1 MIRKMQVLNLKDA
14 LREQYHTNPQ
24 TIRWTL
30 TTLLMGAAFLLRIY
44 APELY
49 MTGFDMPGHIMAS
62 LRLHL
67 TSPFSLTDILSNSIT
82 QLLFFN
88 HGYTTMLVPWF
99 FYELLFGLAKFPITE
114 GILTTI
120 HSFLGIL
127 SLISVF
133 YFLLINFGFRTAF
146 LSTALL
152 AVTPIHIGLS
162 RVHVG
167 NQILSSIF
175 FFACLVCIKQFLD
188 TQKAIWKYGYALMLF
203 FYIGSENTFFAGL
216 FLQALYFGFLS
227 LPRSPKER
235 FQAIRRLF
243 FNPAVLI
250 AGVFPIVAY
259 LVAAYVHYF
268 YNLEGGFIFRI
279 INKAYPSDET
289 HAPYQVVVWMIQL
302 FGPLLMAAVVVGAI
316 DVLKI
321 KSRKNW
327 KIVISSLN
335 PGTALLLAAFCS
347 YFILLNLSDHIERN
361 YVFLLLTPTA
371 VLASMIFLRSQLL
384 YLFTLLTTLVYSLS
398 VVYALPLP
406 FPTIKNFGSTTSYET
421 TSLQAMKTLG
431 YLFRSGALQ
440 VSTVTNGPEKDI
452 GLLTQY
458 TSAFY
463 YVGEHTSRNV
473 FQSVKHGWLDA
484 FGTYLLAYSLDSSE
498 TSNQEIGRIIREK
511 KLTRIA
517 ILADHSKNL
526 VELYANRPKE
536 VVIRRSQFPL
546 GLARVS
552 ADGTLI
558 FDVQTGNRLF
568 DQEFATIDQIPKL
581 YLGHFGY
588 KLPGWSKEASV
599 TDD

>member
-1 MIRKMQVLNLKDA
+1 MIRKMQVLSLKDA

-24 TIRWTL
+24 TIHWTL

-99 FYELLFGLAKFPITE
+99 FYELLFGFAKFPITE

-127 SLISVF
+127 SLISIF
-133 YFLLINFGFRTAF
+133 FFLLTNFGFRTAF

-175 FFACLVCIKQFLD
+175 FFACLTCIKQFLD

-216 FLQALYFGFLS
+216 FLQALYFGFLI
-227 LPRSPKER
+227 LHRSPKER
-235 FQAIRRLF
+235 TQTIRSLF

-279 INKAYPSDET
+279 INKAYSSNET
-289 HAPYQVVVWMIQL
+289 NEPYQIIVWMIQL
-302 FGPLLMAAVVVGAI
+302 FGPLLLAAVVVGAI

-321 KSRKNW
+321 IKRKNG
-327 KIVISSLN
+327 KSVIFLN
-335 PGTALLLAAFCS
+335 PGTALLLATFCF
-347 YFILLNLSDHIERN
+347 YFVLLNLSDHIERN
-361 YVFLLLTPTA
+361 YVFLLLVPTA
-371 VLASMIFLRSQLL
+371 VLASMIFFRSQML
-384 YLFTLLTTLVYSLS
+384 YLLTLLTTLVYSLS

-406 FPTIKNFGSTTSYET
+406 FSTIKNFGSVTSYET

-431 YLFRSGALQ
+431 YLFRSGAFQ

-463 YVGEHTSRNV
+463 YVGEHTSRSV

-484 FGTYLLAYSLDSSE
+484 FDTYLLAYSLDSSE
-498 TSNQEIGRIIREK
+498 TSNQEIGRIIQEK
-511 KLTRIA
+511 HLTRIA
-517 ILADHSKNL
+517 ILADRSKNL
-526 VELYANRPKE
+526 VELYANQPKE
-536 VVIRRSQFPL
+536 VIIRRSQFPI
-546 GLARVS
+546 GLARGS
-552 ADGTLI
+552 TDGTLI

-568 DQEFATIDQIPKL
+568 DQEFATIDQIPRL